1 VILFYSADIIFKIGY
16 IMRHIIMMLILGVSC
31 FSTACNT
38 VGGLGQDL
46 SETGK
51 ALDRAA
57 FWSQNQIQEIDKEV
71 TSSDTPETNNNNYGS
86 SGLVVQ
92 EPDTLRQY

>member
-1 VILFYSADIIFKIGY
+1 MLMLFCLTEGNLKMRYFISLFILF
-16 IMRHIIMMLILGVSC
+16 VSGLV
-31 FSTACNT
+31 SGCNT
-38 VGGLGQDL
+38 IGGFGQDL

-57 FWSQNQIQEIDKEV
+57 YWSQNQIDDISNEESNAG
-71 TSSDTPETNNNNYGS
+71 TSNNNYNS
-86 SGLVVQ
+86 SDLVVQ

>member
-1 VILFYSADIIFKIGY
+1 
-16 IMRHIIMMLILGVSC
+16 MLCVLL
-31 FSTACNT
+31 STALTAGCNT

-71 TSSDTPETNNNNYGS
+71 SSDTSTSTNSYNN
-86 SGLVVQ
+86 SGIVVQ